1 MKIKKRYI
9 VLAVI
14 VGVIAGGVYYIVH
27 NLETIV
33 KDAVTK
39 YGSPITGTEVKLG
52 GFHISPF
59 NGDIK
64 LSNLT
69 IGNPKEYAQ
78 PYVIS
83 VKEVTAKVDVKS
95 ITKPIIVINR
105 ISVSEPQV
113 TYELRNVSYNNI
125 SDLLKNIMGGSK
137 PKAEETKKDSGKKV
151 VVDLVNV
158 NDGKV
163 NIAASIAGKGAGAG
177 IPLPDI
183 KITDIGREKNKA
195 QGTSLAETISIIIK
209 KILSASYQAVV
220 EKGLAGVK
228 DAAVDGV
235 KAVGEGAEGIAES
248 TKGFFKKIF

>member
-1 MKIKKRYI
+1 MKKILI

-14 VGVIAGGVYYIVH
+14 ILVIAGGIFYVVN
-27 NLETIV
+27 NLESIV

-52 GFHISPF
+52 GFHISPL

-83 VKEVTAKVDVKS
+83 IDEVSAKVDVKS
-95 ITKPIIVINR
+95 ITKPIIVINH
-105 ISVSEPQV
+105 IQVNKPQI
-113 TYELRNVSYNNI
+113 TYELRNVTYNNI
-125 SDLLKNIMGGSK
+125 SDLLKNIMGVGGAKSDS
-137 PKAEETKKDSGKKV
+137 AKKDSGRKV

-158 NDGKV
+158 DGGKV
-163 NIAASIAGKGAGAG
+163 NLAASVAGKGAAAG
-177 IPLPDI
+177 IPLPSI
-183 KITDIGREKNKA
+183 KITDIGRDKGKT
-195 QGTSLAETISIIIK
+195 GTSLAETVSIIIQ
-209 KILSASYQAVV
+209 KILTASYQAVV
-220 EKGLAGVK
+220 DKGLANVK

-235 KAVGEGAEGIAES
+235 KAVGDAAEGAVEG
-248 TKGFFKKIF
+248 TKGFFKNLF